1 MHLTLR
7 RREIERS
14 VTSHLCWTIL
24 IAVMLAPPAVAQTAF
39 RTNATI
45 LDDGTPVLLYPDA
58 SRTPLTMLAS
68 GTPIRAGEGAGDWVN
83 VVFEDSRFGR
93 RVGYVLKEHVQ
104 MDDAPRVPRP
114 APVLPEKAPFAADRL
129 FTLAGNRYG
138 LSTAHAMRASPE
150 LVTNDFVSRTRQT
163 VTTPAPRRRTLSN
176 RNAPPRVKKRKPRR
190 KT

>member
-1 MHLTLR
+1 MHLPLR

-14 VTSHLCWTIL
+14 VTSRLCWTIL
-24 IAVMLAPPAVAQTAF
+24 LAVVIAPPAVAQTAF

-45 LDDGTPVLLYPDA
+45 LDDGTPVQLYPDS

-83 VVFEDSRFGR
+83 VVFEDPRFGR
-93 RVGYVLKEHVQ
+93 RAGYVLKYHVQ
-104 MDDAPRVPRP
+104 MDNAPRAPRP
-114 APVLPEKAPFAADRL
+114 ARVLPEKAPFAADRL

-138 LSTAHAMRASPE
+138 LSTADAMRAFPE
-150 LVTNDFVSRTRQT
+150 RITSGLVSGTWPT
-163 VTTPAPRRRTLSN
+163 VKTPPSRRRAPSP
-176 RNAPPRVKKRKPRR
+176 RNAPQRAKKRTVRQ